1 MVLFILTWLISL
13 HNMSNCKD
21 YVPADEYSAAR
32 LAEIAGVDFL
42 RISDTSAHTDLDC
55 YSLYVEADTV
65 FDTVIVGGVDV
76 KTSKGMTGTVAAGV
90 LFGFG
95 KEACTS
101 IKLTSG
107 VVVANIR

>member
-1 MVLFILTWLISL
+1 
-13 HNMSNCKD
+13 MSKCID
-21 YVPADEYSAAR
+21 YVPADELSAAR
-32 LAEIAGVDFL
+32 LAEIAGIDFL
-42 RISDTSAHTDLDC
+42 RISDTSLHSDLDC

-65 FDTVIVGGVDV
+65 FDTVTVDGVNV

-107 VVVANIR
+107 VVVANLR